1 MPSQTSIA
9 VEPILDPR
17 GEFRREPAALASR
30 PADLRGRT
38 VLLFDN
44 TQLTTQLPTY
54 GPIFRW
60 LEPVLRDEHGAA
72 CTHRSRN
79 LLKEPRGGL
88 STLADE
94 IASAGVDGVV
104 IALCNA
110 GITQPTSL
118 FAAEIERRG
127 IPCVQM
133 CTELGVSLAGITASS
148 YVPGLPIVQIDRA
161 SGDEQS
167 FGRRETLAVV
177 PAIVAGLTGGR
188 DRLLADFTRRFSSV
202 GGRSPDGTLAM
213 PDITLDEPKGGAAPR
228 LDPSRTAVA
237 AYEALCASELCD
249 GLPVIPPTAERVEA
263 MLAQTDRRPDE
274 ALLDELPPSGA
285 SLTVRTLAINA
296 VMAGCRPEYMPI
308 LVTAFD
314 AVADPVYR
322 AYQGAIT
329 THPSGNA
336 VIVSGP
342 LAAELGIR
350 SGPGCVGPG
359 FRANATIGRAVN
371 LTIMN
376 VARALPG
383 KSDMTIFGSPAE
395 YTYCFA
401 ENDAANPW
409 QPLHT
414 ELYGAEVTSVT
425 VHKCEGPHNVL
436 DPRAGPEDLLRS
448 IAAVAATR
456 GGNNA
461 IHPSQ
466 LLVLITPSQACMI
479 AAAGWSKQDVKAFLF
494 EIARNPV
501 ELIRQHERGTYPAY
515 FQGLAQIP
523 VMRSPEDVI
532 LVVCGGEGTMA
543 MVGVPWGLARAVSRP
558 VVRKD
563 GVSIL
568 AARAPAA

>member
-1 MPSQTSIA
+1 MPSLSSIA
-9 VEPILDPR
+9 VETILDPR
-17 GEFRREPAALASR
+17 GEFRRTPATLAQR
-30 PADLRGRT
+30 PSSLQGKT

-44 TQLTTQLPTY
+44 TQLTTQLPAY

-60 LEPVLRDEHGAA
+60 LEPVLCDEYGAT

-88 STLADE
+88 ATLAEE
-94 IASAGVDGVV
+94 IAAAGVDGVV

-118 FAAEIERRG
+118 FAAELERRG

-133 CTELGVSLAGITASS
+133 CTDLGVSLAGITASS
-148 YVPGLPIVQIDRA
+148 YVPGLPIVQVDRA
-161 SGDEQS
+161 SGDEDS
-167 FGRRETLAVV
+167 FGRSETLRVV
-177 PAIVAGLTGGR
+177 PEILAGLTGER
-188 DRLLADFTRRFSSV
+188 ERLLASFTRRFAGV
-202 GGRSPDGTLAM
+202 GGRAQDGRLSL
-213 PDITLDEPKGGAAPR
+213 PEVLLDEPPCSAAAR
-228 LDPSRTAVA
+228 LDPSRSALA
-237 AYEALCASELCD
+237 AYEMLCDSQLCD
-249 GLPVIPPTAERVEA
+249 GLPVIPPSAERVEA
-263 MLAQTDRRPDE
+263 MLAGTDRHPDDV
-274 ALLDELPPSGA
+274 LLDELPPSGA
-285 SLTVRTLAINA
+285 SLTVRALAINA
-296 VMAGCRPEYMPI
+296 VMAGCRPAYMPI
-308 LVTAFD
+308 LVTAFE
-314 AVADPVYR
+314 AIADPVYR

-342 LAAELGIR
+342 LAAQLGIQ
-350 SGPGCVGPG
+350 SGSGCLGPG

-376 VARALPG
+376 VARAIPG
-383 KSDMTIFGSPAE
+383 KSDLTIFGSPAE

-414 ELYGAEVTSVT
+414 DLYGAEVTSVT

-466 LLVLITPSQACMI
+466 LLVLITPSQARMI

-494 EIARNPV
+494 EAARNPV

-515 FQGLAQIP
+515 FQGLERVP

-532 LVVCGGEGTMA
+532 LVVCGGDGTMA
-543 MVGVPWGLARAVSRP
+543 MVGIPWGLAKAVSRP
-558 VVRKD
+558 VVRRD
-563 GVSIL
+563 GTPIL
-568 AARAPAA
+568 AA

>member
-1 MPSQTSIA
+1 MPSQSSIS

-17 GEFRREPAALASR
+17 GEFRRT
-30 PADLRGRT
+30 PADLAPRSASLQGKT

-44 TQLTTQLPTY
+44 TQLTTQLPAY

-60 LEPVLRDEHGAA
+60 LEPVLRDEHGAT

-79 LLKEPRGGL
+79 LLKEPRRGL
-88 STLADE
+88 AILAEE
-94 IASAGVDGVV
+94 IAGAGVDGVV

-118 FAAEIERRG
+118 FAAELERCG

-133 CTELGVSLAGITASS
+133 CTELGLALAGITASS
-148 YVPGLPIVQIDRA
+148 YVPGLPIVQVDRA
-161 SGDEQS
+161 TGDEQS
-167 FGRRETLAVV
+167 FGQSETLR
-177 PAIVAGLTGGR
+177 VAPEIIEGLTGDR
-188 DRLLADFTRRFSSV
+188 ERLLAKFAQRFAGV
-202 GGRSPDGTLAM
+202 GGRSQNGMLAM
-213 PDITLDEPKGGAAPR
+213 PEVTLVERLGGAAAC
-228 LDPSRTAVA
+228 LDPSRTALD
-237 AYEALCASELCD
+237 AYETLCASQLCD
-249 GLPVIPPTAERVEA
+249 GLPVIPPTAERVDA
-263 MLAQTDRRPDE
+263 MLACTDRQPDDV
-274 ALLDELPPSGA
+274 LLDELPPSGA
-285 SLTVRTLAINA
+285 SLTVRALAINA

-308 LVTAFD
+308 LVTAFE
-314 AVADPVYR
+314 AISDPVYR

-342 LAAELGIR
+342 LAAELGIQ
-350 SGPGCVGPG
+350 SGSGCLGPG

-376 VARALPG
+376 VARAIPG
-383 KSDMTIFGSPAE
+383 KSDLTIFGSPAE
-395 YTYCFA
+395 YSYCFA
-401 ENDAANPW
+401 ENDVANPW
-409 QPLHT
+409 SALHAD
-414 ELYGAEVTSVT
+414 LYGSDVTSVT

-436 DPRAGPEDLLRS
+436 DPRAGPEELLRS

-466 LLVLITPSQACMI
+466 LLVLITPSQARMI
-479 AAAGWSKQDVKAFLF
+479 AAAGWSKQDVKAYLF
-494 EIARNPV
+494 ETARNPV
-501 ELIRQHERGTYPAY
+501 ELIQQHERGTYPAY
-515 FQGLAQIP
+515 FQGLAKVP

-532 LVVCGGEGTMA
+532 LVVCGGDGTMA
-543 MVGVPWGLARAVSRP
+543 MVGIPWGLAKAVSRP

-563 GVSIL
+563 GTPIL
-568 AARAPAA
+568 SARSPAA